1 MAVGLRIDI
10 EFSEENG
17 EGRATVGDIRRW
29 LALADKNGVPDDD
42 ELFMVTDTNDEVN
55 GFFVYGRLD

>member
-10 EFSEENG
+10 EFFEENG

-29 LALADKNGVPDDD
+29 LALADKNGVTDEE
-42 ELFMVTDTNDEVN
+42 ELFMVMDSKEEIN
-55 GFFVYGRLD
+55 GFYVYGNLD

>member
-1 MAVGLRIDI
+1 M
-10 EFSEENG
+10 EENG

-42 ELFMVTDTNDEVN
+42 ELFMVRDSNEEVN
-55 GFFVYGRLD
+55 GFYVYGNLD